1 MKEIKIL
8 VFKLD
13 NEFFATDIMEV
24 ERILGYDK
32 PTALPDVPEF
42 FEGVINYEAGVLP
55 IINLAKKFKFKENI
69 SDDKKIIV
77 VKKERNKFG
86 ILVDSVSEVLSI
98 SEDDINASKEIS
110 SLISVRYI
118 TGIVKKDNNI
128 IMLLNL
134 DKILTLEEEE
144 IIFQGWKSCRKKER

>member
-32 PTALPDVPEF
+32 PTALPDVPDF
-42 FEGVINYEAGVLP
+42 FEGVINYESGGLP
-55 IINLAKKFKFKENI
+55 IINLAKKFNFKESQ

-77 VKKERNKFG
+77 VKKEKDKFG

-98 SEDDINASKEIS
+98 SEEEINASKEVS
-110 SLISVRYI
+110 TLISVRYI
-118 TGIVKKDNNI
+118 TGIVKKNNNI

-134 DKILTLEEEE
+134 DKILTVEEEG
-144 IIFQGWKSCRKKER
+144 IIFQG

>member
-13 NEFFATDIMEV
+13 DEFFATDIMEV

-144 IIFQGWKSCRKKER
+144 IIFQG

>member
-32 PTALPDVPEF
+32 PTALPDVPDF

-55 IINLAKKFKFKENI
+55 IINLAKKFKFKEI
-69 SDDKKIIV
+69 QSDDKKIIV
-77 VKKERNKFG
+77 VKKEKNKFG

-98 SEDDINASKEIS
+98 SEEEINASKEIS
-110 SLISVRYI
+110 TLISVKYI
-118 TGIVKKDNNI
+118 TGIVKKDTNI

-144 IIFQGWKSCRKKER
+144 IIFQG

>member
-32 PTALPDVPEF
+32 PTALPDVPDF

-55 IINLAKKFKFKENI
+55 IINLAKKFKFKEI
-69 SDDKKIIV
+69 QSDDKKIIV
-77 VKKERNKFG
+77 VKKEKNKFG

-144 IIFQGWKSCRKKER
+144 IIFQG